1 MWRAW
6 GVVAGV
12 AVFAGIGAGEAQAQ
26 HQMAQRQT
34 AQRPAVQA
42 PAVQGPSAQGQPQ
55 VPAFWLGAWSPDAAC
70 GPDAVAHVFGPG
82 SFELRE
88 GIKRVYRGEATLE
101 VKGEILTVRL
111 VHDIE
116 NLVEDDDGPRAGDA
130 IAYRKRG
137 QKIRPDTFTRDGL
150 THANPDFGPDFHR
163 CGS

>member
-1 MWRAW
+1 MWCAW
-6 GVVAGV
+6 GVAAGV
-12 AVFAGIGAGEAQAQ
+12 AVFVGIGASEAQAQ
-26 HQMAQRQT
+26 RQMAQR
-34 AQRPAVQA
+34 PA
-42 PAVQGPSAQGQPQ
+42 PSAQGQPQ
-55 VPAFWLGAWSPDAAC
+55 VPAFWLGAWSPDANC

-88 GIKRVYRGEATLE
+88 GMKRVYRGEATLE
-101 VKGEILTVRL
+101 VKGDILTVRL